1 MPQTIWNG
9 ALAFGLV
16 NVPVKLYSTSS
27 GGNVRF
33 HEFDRES
40 GSRVRRKRVRE
51 DGGEEVA
58 FEDVVKG
65 HELDDGRVVMLERA
79 ELDALAPGRSKLIE
93 IEDFVPMAQVDPVV
107 FDNSY
112 YLGPADKSG
121 GGKTYELL
129 RRAMSETEKVG
140 VARFVLRNRSHL
152 CVVRPTEDVLILHTL
167 VYADELRP
175 TSEVPDLPE
184 DVELSEREMATA
196 VTLIE
201 SLSTDFDHEEYH
213 DTYAEAVEELIAA
226 KAEGIEPP
234 EESEEDERPAAV
246 VDLAAALEASVE
258 KARERRRA
266 S

>member
-16 NVPVKLYSTSS
+16 NVPVKIYATSA
-27 GGNVRF
+27 GGGVRF
-33 HEFDRES
+33 HEFDRET

-58 FEDVVKG
+58 YADVVKG

-93 IEDFVPMAQVDPVV
+93 IEDFVPMEQVDPIV
-107 FDNSY
+107 FDHSY
-112 YLGPADKSG
+112 YLGPADKAG

-129 RRAMSETEKVG
+129 RRAMSDTGRVG

-152 CVVRPTEDVLILHTL
+152 CVVRPTDDVLVLHTL
-167 VYADELRP
+167 VYSDELRP
-175 TSEVPDLPE
+175 VSEVPELPE
-184 DVELSEREMATA
+184 EVEISDREMTTA

-201 SLSTDFDHEEYH
+201 SLSTDFDHDAYH

-226 KAEGIEPP
+226 KAEGVEPV
-234 EESEEDERPAAV
+234 EDTGEDERPAAV

>member
-16 NVPVKLYSTSS
+16 NVPVKLYATSS
-27 GGNVRF
+27 GGGVSF

-58 FEDVVKG
+58 YADVVKG
-65 HELDDGRVVMLERA
+65 HELDDGRIVIVERE

-93 IEDFVPMAQVDPVV
+93 IEDFVPLDQVDPIV
-107 FDNSY
+107 FDRAY
-112 YLGPADKSG
+112 YLGPADKAG

-129 RRAMSETEKVG
+129 RQAMVDTGKVG

-152 CVVRPTEDVLILHTL
+152 CVVRPTDEVLIMHTL

-175 TSEVPDLPE
+175 VAEVPEMPE
-184 DVELSEREMATA
+184 DVELSKREMSTA

-201 SLSTDFDHEEYH
+201 SLSTDFDHEAYE
-213 DTYAEAVEELIAA
+213 DQYATAVEELIAA
-226 KAEGIEPP
+226 KAEGIEPVDEA
-234 EESEEDERPAAV
+234 EEERPAAV